1 MPSQTADLTPAPAAS
16 PKTHMTVVV
25 CGEVRSGKS
34 TVLDALARRRLPKP
48 LGACDAADPAVA
60 ALRTVVRHRGRP
72 GTALVQRDGRIVE
85 LSEDNATDAPDLE
98 AVDHLLIWSDSP
110 HLAGIELV
118 ELPLTTAEDLSE
130 DDRAVL
136 RAADAMIWVTIGS
149 QAWRFTEKTIL
160 DVLGEDRPAHA
171 LLTVSRADK
180 LRRAKDR
187 DKLMD
192 RLVRETGD
200 YFDACHLLNG
210 SGRNLDMSHDSD
222 AAWSTTG
229 AKAIFDVL
237 RRIGGTL
244 GTPPV
249 EDDAAAQPA
258 SGAEIVNLDTLRR
271 HGSDRPAK
279 ASDGPANRNAAE
291 GKTAVSASPADEG
304 EAIATE
310 IAPAAGTADASRTR
324 RVASGTRPGAG
335 DAVERRPGDAPGSA
349 ADEGSSATGA
359 TAVKAATA
367 NVSAAASGRKTD
379 GDASAEGKAR
389 PGRDGDSSAD
399 ASKASDAPST
409 GNDTATG
416 PLTGEAEG
424 TGNAALSAEATKTK
438 DSSAPGSKPVAE
450 KKAGPSAASP
460 NAEADAAPESPAT
473 GPLVDAL
480 RALAGDIRSVEA
492 ACLRGPEG
500 MAALAGDPDLCQG
513 LDRQGTD
520 LFARVAE
527 AYRFDGAEGELAAVS
542 VVVSGKRLMLE
553 RSGPHT
559 LCVLADTGAMSE
571 GLARATMR
579 RFDEA
584 IAEAS

>member
-48 LGACDAADPAVA
+48 LGAGDAPDPAVA

-85 LSEDNATDAPDLE
+85 LSEGSATVAPDLD

-222 AAWSTTG
+222 AVWSTTG

-304 EAIATE
+304 EAIAPE
-310 IAPAAGTADASRTR
+310 RAPAAGTADASRTR

-335 DAVERRPGDAPGSA
+335 GAVESQPGDAAGSA
-349 ADEGSSATGA
+349 ADAVPSATGA
-359 TAVKAATA
+359 TAVKAVTA
-367 NVSAAASGRKTD
+367 NVSAAASRRKTD

-389 PGRDGDSSAD
+389 SDRDRDGSAA

-409 GNDTATG
+409 CNDTATG
-416 PLTGEAEG
+416 LLTEEAEG

-438 DSSAPGSKPVAE
+438 DSSAASAKPAAE
-450 KKAGPSAASP
+450 KKPGSSAASP

-559 LCVLADTGAMSE
+559 LCVLADAGAMSE